1 MDEISL
7 HISALIV
14 FPSRVCLL
22 ANAHGSL
29 MDPQAGDQSKAKCGA
44 VRRGANLRKDG
55 PDPAGLDLRQG
66 SQTLKPACRGSTS
79 SFLIQL
85 GRASSSSSS
94 LTVATAAPFINEFT
108 IVLVGCSASRWEGK
122 QVIVRR
128 K

>member
-55 PDPAGLDLRQG
+55 PDPPGLDLRQV

-85 GRASSSSSS
+85 GRASSSSS
-94 LTVATAAPFINEFT
+94 LTVATTAPFIIEFT